1 MAVLV
6 VLVLCFLVL
15 GCAWALDISC
25 CFGGGAVGFWAYG
38 PGWLHCHGCFGC
50 VVWFGW
56 LVVICI
62 VVRVSVMQV
71 FFVLVLVFVLLVE
84 PCLVCCFFG
93 RSVDALVPGAD
104 ERRGGLRYASGSRRA
119 GFDPRVPE
127 WGNPAGF
134 VASHRILN

>member
-1 MAVLV
+1 M
-6 VLVLCFLVL
+6 
-15 GCAWALDISC
+15 
-25 CFGGGAVGFWAYG
+25 
-38 PGWLHCHGCFGC
+38 
-50 VVWFGW
+50 VWFGW

-71 FFVLVLVFVLLVE
+71 FLSCFSLFFWWNRVWFVV
-84 PCLVCCFFG
+84 FFG

-104 ERRGGLRYASGSRRA
+104 ERRGGLRYSSGSRRA

>member
-1 MAVLV
+1 M
-6 VLVLCFLVL
+6 
-15 GCAWALDISC
+15 
-25 CFGGGAVGFWAYG
+25 CFGLLV
-38 PGWLHCHGCFGC
+38 
-50 VVWFGW
+50 W
-56 LVVICI
+56 LVGWFLYSGASICDA
-62 VVRVSVMQV
+62 S

-104 ERRGGLRYASGSRRA
+104 ERRGGLRYSSGSRRA

>member
-1 MAVLV
+1 MGIGH
-6 VLVLCFLVL
+6 FLLFWWGRCRVL
-15 GCAWALDISC
+15 GLWAWLAAL
-25 CFGGGAVGFWAYG
+25 AWLFWLCG
-38 PGWLHCHGCFGC
+38 
-50 VVWFGW
+50 VVW
-56 LVVICI
+56 LVGCYLYSGASICDA
-62 VVRVSVMQV
+62 S

-104 ERRGGLRYASGSRRA
+104 ERRGGLRYSSGSRRA